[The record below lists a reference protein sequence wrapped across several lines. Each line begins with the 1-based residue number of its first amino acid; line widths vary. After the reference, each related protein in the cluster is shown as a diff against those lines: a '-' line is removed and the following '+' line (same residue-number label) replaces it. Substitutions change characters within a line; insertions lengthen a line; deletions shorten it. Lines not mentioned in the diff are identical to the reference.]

1 MTRGAAQIG
10 LRTFFTCGP
19 LIMELS
25 ITKSRIELIK
35 TYFMFLLSRNVDDF
49 MVITTGLF
57 VQLGLDFK
65 LNTKI
70 GLDTTHHPPPPHTFR
85 PLPGL
90 LGG

>member
-1 MTRGAAQIG
+1 MLKHLNLIG
-10 LRTFFTCGP
+10 
-19 LIMELS
+19 I
-25 ITKSRIELIK
+25 
-35 TYFMFLLSRNVDDF
+35 VD
-49 MVITTGLF
+49 VVVVVNGVVVATLV

-70 GLDTTHHPPPPHTFR
+70 GLDTTHHPPPQTFR

>member
-1 MTRGAAQIG
+1 MSKGLLSNDTVVQGDYCPMGLLSKEVFTSEKLAQI
-10 LRTFFTCGP
+10 
-19 LIMELS
+19 I
-25 ITKSRIELIK
+25 
-35 TYFMFLLSRNVDDF
+35 
-49 MVITTGLF
+49 

-70 GLDTTHHPPPPHTFR
+70 GLDTTTHHPPPQTFR